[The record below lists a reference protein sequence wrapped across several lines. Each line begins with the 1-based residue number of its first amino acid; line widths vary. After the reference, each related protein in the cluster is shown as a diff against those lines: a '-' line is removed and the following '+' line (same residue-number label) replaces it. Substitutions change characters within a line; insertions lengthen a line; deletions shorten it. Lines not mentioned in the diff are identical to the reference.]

1 MTIVSST
8 STLDRLYIVLKK
20 ILCLLLISTG
30 ILTGCSSTLQPNE
43 TVAPTPAWSSTYQQG
58 ELNGE
63 SLYDLLIAELAG
75 HQQQY
80 DVSLEKYLKQAE
92 LTGDPGIIRRAA
104 RIAQFTKDAS
114 SLEKAARIWVKYEP
128 ESQEPQTLLVGL
140 LIQQGKFSK
149 ALPFIETALTT
160 NSHQILALLNTH
172 AAKMPPKEAQAY
184 LNIINQQ
191 TKRTPKNAELWLSR
205 GMFERRVSDKD
216 SALTSFNKAIKLN
229 PKSEAVILQ
238 KADLLKDSGKYSQ
251 ALDVISNGLKKNPE
265 NKQLTI
271 LKIQTLYK
279 ANQPKTAIR
288 ESNQLISSF
297 SADNQLHLYLALLA
311 LDFNRLDDSKAIL
324 QILYSRTRDTSIH
337 FYLGLIE
344 EQLGNPE
351 LAIQHYLQVNRGNN
365 VLQTYTRTLA
375 LLVGPTKESRVTK
388 IISNARENHAE
399 LAPDL
404 INLYADWLRSFKFE
418 KQAIMNL
425 DEGIST
431 YPDHIPLRYSRAMMR
446 PPEEFPQSEADFRY
460 ILQKDPDNAMALN
473 ALGYTLSLYTERYQ
487 EAYQLLT
494 KAISLKPNDPAVM
507 DSIGWILFKL
517 NRYDEALTFLTKAYK
532 VYPDP
537 EVGSHLIAVLVAQNK
552 KQQAQELF
560 TELSSK
566 FPENPHIMNAQ
577 KTLNGQL

>member
-1 MTIVSST
+1 MSST

-20 ILCLLLISTG
+20 ILCLLVISTG
-30 ILTGCSSTLQPNE
+30 ILTGCSSTPQSKE
-43 TVAPTPAWSSTYQQG
+43 TVAPSPAWESTYQQG

-75 HQQQY
+75 HQQHY
-80 DVSLEKYLKQAE
+80 DVSLKKYLKQAE

-128 ESQEPQTLLVGL
+128 KSQEPQTLLVGL

-149 ALPFIETALTT
+149 ALPFIETALAA

-172 AAKMPPKEAQAY
+172 VAKMPPKEAQAY
-184 LNIINQQ
+184 WDIIDKQ
-191 TKRTPKNAELWLSR
+191 TKQTPKNAELWLSR
-205 GMFERRVSDKD
+205 GMFERRLSNKD
-216 SALTSFNKAIKLN
+216 SALYSFNKAIKLN
-229 PKSEAVILQ
+229 PKSEAATLQ
-238 KADLLKDSGKYSQ
+238 KADLLKDSGKYSE
-251 ALDVISNGLKKNPE
+251 ALEVISAGLKKNSD
-265 NKQLTI
+265 NKQLTL

-279 ANQPKTAIR
+279 ANQPNTAIK
-288 ESNQLISSF
+288 ESNRLISNF
-297 SADNQLHLYLALLA
+297 NADNQLHLYLALLA
-311 LDFNRLDDSKAIL
+311 LDFNRLDDSKGIL
-324 QILYSRTRDTSIH
+324 QTLYSRTRDTSLH

-344 EQLGNPE
+344 EQQDHPE

-365 VLQTYTRTLA
+365 VLQAYTRTLA
-375 LLVGPTKESRVTK
+375 LLASSTKEPRVTD
-388 IISNARENHAE
+388 IITKATENHAE

-404 INLYADWLRSFKFE
+404 INLYADWLRNFKFE
-418 KQAIMNL
+418 KQAITSL

-431 YPDHIPLRYSRAMMR
+431 YPDHISLRYSRAMLR
-446 PPEEFPQSEADFRY
+446 PPEEFPQSEADFRL
-460 ILQKDPDNAMALN
+460 ILEKEPNNAMALN
-473 ALGYTLSLYTERYQ
+473 ALGYTLSLYTDRYQ

-494 KAISLKPNDPAVM
+494 KAIDLKPNDPAVM
-507 DSIGWILFKL
+507 DSIGWVLFKL
-517 NRYDEALTFLTKAYK
+517 DRYEEALTFLTKAYK

-552 KQQAQELF
+552 RQQAQELF
-560 TELSSK
+560 TELSNK